1 MELQS
6 ITQIFQK
13 LHQILAG
20 LPVSLIS
27 VKIPFAE
34 DHKAI
39 VSVKIEQRVFVL
51 AFQIHKLAA
60 QHRLDRAHLISRQLQ
75 QHVARNQVVVSV
87 GKIFAK
93 LTNQLRSCNCP
104 S

>member
-60 QHRLDRAHLISRQLQ
+60 QHRLDPLNRKKNPKKPKPFTYLLMVNAIIATLI
-75 QHVARNQVVVSV
+75 VAV
-87 GKIFAK
+87 
-93 LTNQLRSCNCP
+93 
-104 S
+104 